1 MNRRVWIGLGLVLCS
16 VTGARAEEKPAP
28 AKTVTSTIAT
38 GLSAQELELARYL
51 DVLEELELLE
61 DWDLAE
67 LLSVLE
73 DEDDR

>member
-1 MNRRVWIGLGLVLCS
+1 MSTFLHWTAALLGQ
-16 VTGARAEEKPAP
+16 TPAP
-28 AKTVTSTIAT
+28 AKTSTA

-51 DVLEELELLE
+51 DVLKELDMLE
-61 DWDLAE
+61 NWDFLE

>member
-1 MNRRVWIGLGLVLCS
+1 MSGFLHWTAAL
-16 VTGARAEEKPAP
+16 TGQTPAP
-28 AKTVTSTIAT
+28 AKTVKTSTA

-51 DVLEELELLE
+51 DVLEELDLFEN
-61 DWDLAE
+61 WDFVE